1 MAGFLLLKK
10 QKKNFKKMAKD
21 KNKKSEELKDEEVVV
36 EPQVDEETE
45 KTDQEEIVDE
55 GNQEEASN
63 EDNQEEV
70 PEITPEQRCEQLE
83 AELEKEK
90 NEYLFLMADF
100 DNYRKRTLQEKQDLI
115 KNGGKKVLEGILP
128 VVDDIERAI
137 DAIAQGGDLDSL
149 KEGVDLIHS
158 KLLGFLKSNNVEP
171 IESTGELF
179 DTDFH
184 EAVTT
189 FPAPDEDQKGKV
201 IDTVQKGY
209 KLNDKVLRHA
219 KVVVGQ

>member
-1 MAGFLLLKK
+1 MA
-10 QKKNFKKMAKD
+10 ND
-21 KNKKSEELKDEEVVV
+21 KNNKNEELKDEETIIEPEV
-36 EPQVDEETE
+36 EEEQEETP
-45 KTDQEEIVDE
+45 QEEILE
-55 GNQEEASN
+55 
-63 EDNQEEV
+63 EDNHEEVSDENDQEEV
-70 PEITPEQRCEQLE
+70 PELTPEQRCEQLE
-83 AELEKEK
+83 ADIEKEK
-90 NEYLFLMADF
+90 KEYLFLMADF
-100 DNYRKRTLQEKQDLI
+100 DNYRKRTLQEKQELI
-115 KNGGKKVLEGILP
+115 KNGGQKVLEGILP

-158 KLLGFLKSNNVEP
+158 KLLAFLKSNNVEP

-189 FPAPDEDQKGKV
+189 FPAPEEDQKGKV
-201 IDTVQKGY
+201 IDTVLKGY

>member
-1 MAGFLLLKK
+1 M
-10 QKKNFKKMAKD
+10 
-21 KNKKSEELKDEEVVV
+21 EEAEQQVSQEEN
-36 EPQVDEETE
+36 EAAEQEETPAE
-45 KTDQEEIVDE
+45 
-55 GNQEEASN
+55 
-63 EDNQEEV
+63 
-70 PEITPEQRCEQLE
+70 PTPEEKIEQLE

-90 NEYLFLMADF
+90 KEYLFLMADF
-100 DNYRKRTLQEKQDLI
+100 DNFRKRTLQEKQDLV
-115 KNGGKKVLEGILP
+115 KNGGQKVLEGILP

-137 DAIAQGGDLDSL
+137 DAISQGGDLESL

-158 KLLGFLKSNNVEP
+158 KLLAFLKSNSVEP
-171 IESTGELF
+171 IESTGQLF

-201 IDTVQKGY
+201 IDTVLKGY
-209 KLNDKVLRHA
+209 TLNDRVLRHA

>member
-1 MAGFLLLKK
+1 
-10 QKKNFKKMAKD
+10 MAK
-21 KNKKSEELKDEEVVV
+21 KEIKDEE
-36 EPQVDEETE
+36 PIVDQQEMEEAELQQEETQE
-45 KTDQEEIVDE
+45 QEPKEENEAAEQEETPAE
-55 GNQEEASN
+55 
-63 EDNQEEV
+63 
-70 PEITPEQRCEQLE
+70 PTPEERIEQLE
-83 AELEKEK
+83 AELDKA
-90 NEYLFLMADF
+90 NNRYLFLVADF

-115 KNGGKKVLEGILP
+115 KNGGQKVLEGILP

-137 DAIAQGGDLDSL
+137 EAITQGGDLDSL
-149 KEGVDLIHS
+149 KEGVDLIHN
-158 KLLGFLKSNNVEP
+158 KLMSYLKANNVEP

-189 FPAPDEDQKGKV
+189 FPAPSEDQKGKV

-209 KLNDKVLRHA
+209 TLNDKVLRHA

>member
-1 MAGFLLLKK
+1 
-10 QKKNFKKMAKD
+10 MAKD
-21 KNKKSEELKDEEVVV
+21 KNKESEQKDEEIIKDP
-36 EPQVDEETE
+36 ELTVDA
-45 KTDQEEIVDE
+45 Q
-55 GNQEEASN
+55 EASQQ
-63 EDNQEEV
+63 ESEGSEGETPDEEV

-90 NEYLFLMADF
+90 KEYLFLMADF

-115 KNGGKKVLEGILP
+115 KNGGQKVLEGILP

-137 DAIAQGGDLDSL
+137 DAIGQGGDLDSL
-149 KEGVDLIHS
+149 KEGVDLIHN
-158 KLLGFLKSNNVEP
+158 KLLSFLKSNNVEP

-201 IDTVQKGY
+201 IDTVLKGY

>member
-1 MAGFLLLKK
+1 
-10 QKKNFKKMAKD
+10 MAKD
-21 KNKKSEELKDEEVVV
+21 KNKENEEVQNADEPVADEQQEMNDAEQQ
-36 EPQVDEETE
+36 EPQDEKTEEQEEPNEEEAQAEPTPEETIE
-45 KTDQEEIVDE
+45 LLK
-55 GNQEEASN
+55 
-63 EDNQEEV
+63 
-70 PEITPEQRCEQLE
+70 

-90 NEYLFLMADF
+90 KDYLFLMADF

-115 KNGGKKVLEGILP
+115 KNGGQKVLEGILP

-137 DAIAQGGDLDSL
+137 DAIAQGGDIESL

-158 KLLGFLKSNNVEP
+158 KLISFLKTNNVEP

-189 FPAPDEDQKGKV
+189 FPAPEEDQKGKV
-201 IDTVQKGY
+201 IDTVLKGY
-209 KLNDKVLRHA
+209 TLNDKVLRHA

>member
-1 MAGFLLLKK
+1 
-10 QKKNFKKMAKD
+10 MAKD
-21 KNKKSEELKDEEVVV
+21 KNKKEQQAKEPVMEPQQEETAQEEQLESQNEVEASEEE
-36 EPQVDEETE
+36 QETE
-45 KTDQEEIVDE
+45 APFE
-55 GNQEEASN
+55 
-63 EDNQEEV
+63 
-70 PEITPEQRCEQLE
+70 PTPEERIEQLE

-90 NEYLFLMADF
+90 KEYLFLMADF
-100 DNYRKRTLQEKQDLI
+100 ENFRRRTLQEKQDLI
-115 KNGGKKVLEGILP
+115 KNGGQKVLEGILP

-149 KEGVDLIHS
+149 KEGVDLIHN
-158 KLLGFLKSNNVEP
+158 KLMSYLKTNNVQP

-189 FPAPDEDQKGKV
+189 FPAPSEDQKGKV
-201 IDTVQKGY
+201 IDTVLKGY
-209 KLNDKVLRHA
+209 TINDKVLRHA